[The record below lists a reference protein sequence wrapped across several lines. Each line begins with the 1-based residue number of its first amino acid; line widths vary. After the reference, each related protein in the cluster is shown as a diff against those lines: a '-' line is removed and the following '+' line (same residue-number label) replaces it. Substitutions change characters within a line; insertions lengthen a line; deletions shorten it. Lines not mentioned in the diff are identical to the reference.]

1 MDYLEK
7 VKEIIKSELDVTNDS
22 KITMDASFE
31 NDLGADSIARFELVN
46 RLEEDFDLTID
57 DEAANLLTTVGAVVK
72 FLEENVG

>member
-7 VKEIIKSELDVTNDS
+7 VKEIIKGELEVSDDS

-31 NDLGADSIARFELVN
+31 NDLGADSIARFELIN

-57 DEAANLLTTVGAVVK
+57 DEAANGLTTVGAVVK

>member
-7 VKEIIKSELDVTNDS
+7 VKEIIKSELDVSDDS

-57 DEAANLLTTVGAVVK
+57 DEAANQLTTVGAVVK